1 MPSSSQSSDEDDPYA
16 PRSTSEYYFSDS
28 SSSNSSSSASSSSS
42 SSSSA
47 SSSASSAPLEEIPHR
62 SNSQRRNTNQ
72 TVEEVSIEQEDEEPL
87 FSNQSRHNGNTEEL
101 PFRSNNT
108 EEEEEERDSF
118 YAILNVQKDA
128 TEEEIREAYR
138 ALAIVIHPD
147 KHTSPAL
154 KASAENRFRAIQ
166 RAYEVLSDVEKR
178 SIYDHFG
185 AQGLTQQWSLVQRS
199 AAGGPR
205 TAAEMREEWEKV
217 ARKKKA
223 EAVENLI
230 RSKGEFI
237 ASIDASSLFCAP
249 ERVPRGKHVL
259 HQVGR
264 ELAMREKE
272 RGSPIGEDEEIEI
285 ELPPVSFGERWNRV
299 GVTSLTG
306 KHGWE
311 TPITG
316 YTRLLFN
323 GQMASRNGM
332 GGGNLIGTLRTQ
344 WNPKLSTETM
354 MTLMRPRVGSFKA
367 TYGFN
372 EFR

>member
-1 MPSSSQSSDEDDPYA
+1 MPSPSASSEEDDPYA
-16 PRSTSEYYFSDS
+16 PRSTSDYYFSDS
-28 SSSNSSSSASSSSS
+28 GSSSS

-47 SSSASSAPLEEIPHR
+47 SSAPSE
-62 SNSQRRNTNQ
+62 NSPQGPDSHRRNTSPTAEDESVAQ
-72 TVEEVSIEQEDEEPL
+72 EEEEEEPL
-87 FSNQSRHNGNTEEL
+87 FRNQSRQNGNTDEL
-101 PFRSNNT
+101 PFGSNN

-138 ALAIVIHPD
+138 SLAIVIHPD
-147 KHTSPAL
+147 KHTPPAL

-166 RAYEVLSDVEKR
+166 RAYEVLSDTEKR

-185 AQGLTQQWSLVQRS
+185 AQGLTQSWSLVQRS
-199 AAGGPR
+199 TAGGPR
-205 TAAEMREEWEKV
+205 TAAELREEWERV

-230 RSKGEFI
+230 RSKGEFN
-237 ASIDASSLFCAP
+237 ASIDASSLFCAA

-259 HQVGR
+259 QQVGR

-272 RGSPIGEDEEIEI
+272 RGSPIGEGEDIEI
-285 ELPPVSFGERWNRV
+285 ELPPVSFNERWNRI

-323 GQMASRNGM
+323 GQMVSRNGM

-344 WNPKLSTETM
+344 WNPKLTTETT